1 VRTYEHIRKLLAWYN
16 GEDKDLKKIELSV
29 SMEWKIVSLAHK
41 FKQISREAQTEL
53 FKKQAVKDPSDSS

>member
-1 VRTYEHIRKLLAWYN
+1 VRTEKHIRKLLAWYK
-16 GEDKDLKKIELSV
+16 GEDDDLKNIELSV